1 MIEKLEQ
8 LTVAQFVD
16 LICGDTTVL
25 LGKREVAVPAK
36 LTDMARNIVLEYR
49 MIADEAG
56 AKAYLS
62 YAEELVKAKIEV
74 TIYTICNNLAKL
86 GEHGRVREVLI
97 EYGIN
102 AESMIDQR
110 VTAEVKSRLERAK
123 NSVEK
128 LEKEAESEVE
138 KQGDIRTEFDAQTA
152 QLMAYYKFQI
162 DTATMKATVYA
173 HLVAR
178 HNREIKAQLAAMK
191 KK

>member
-16 LICGDTTVL
+16 LICGDTAVL
-25 LGKREVAVPAK
+25 LDKHEVAVPAR
-36 LTDMARNIVLEYR
+36 LTDAVRNIVLEYR

-62 YAEELVKAKIEV
+62 FAEELVKAKVEV
-74 TIYTICNNLAKL
+74 AIYTICSNLVKL
-86 GEHGRVREVLI
+86 GEHGRVRWVMI
-97 EYGIN
+97 EHGIN
-102 AESMIDQR
+102 AESMTDQR

-123 NSVEK
+123 NSIEK

-138 KQGDIRTEFDAQTA
+138 KRGDIRTEFDAQTA

-162 DTATMKATVYA
+162 DTTTMKATVYA

-178 HNREIKAQLAAMK
+178 HNREIRAQLDAMK

>member
-25 LGKREVAVPAK
+25 LGKREVATPAK
-36 LTDMARNIVLEYR
+36 LTECARNIVLEYHT
-49 MIADEAG
+49 IADESG

-62 YAEELVKAKIEV
+62 YAEDFVKAKVEV
-74 TIYTICNNLAKL
+74 AIYTICSNLVKL
-86 GEHGRVREVLI
+86 GEHGRAREVML
-97 EYGIN
+97 EHGIN
-102 AESMIDQR
+102 AESMTDQR

-138 KQGDIRTEFDAQTA
+138 KRGDIRTEFDAQTA

-173 HLVAR
+173 HLIAR
-178 HNREIKAQLAAMK
+178 HNREIKSQLAAMK

>member
-25 LGKREVAVPAK
+25 LGKREIVAPAK
-36 LTDMARNIVLEYR
+36 LTECARNILLEYR
-49 MIADEAG
+49 MIADESG

-62 YAEELVKAKIEV
+62 CAGEMLKAKIEV
-74 TIYTICNNLAKL
+74 AVYTICSNLVKL
-86 GEHGRVREVLI
+86 GEHGRAREVMI
-97 EYGIN
+97 ENGIN
-102 AESMIDQR
+102 ADSMTDQR
-110 VTAEVKSRLERAK
+110 VTAEVKSRLQRAR

-128 LEKEAESEVE
+128 LGKEAESEVE
-138 KQGDIRTEFDAQTA
+138 RLSDVRTEFDAQTA

-162 DTATMKATVYA
+162 DTATMKATIYA

-178 HNREIKAQLAAMK
+178 HNREIKARLAAMK
-191 KK
+191 K